1 MNNQIFISNLV
12 VPIIIGVPDWERA
25 IPQSL
30 FIDLNIIL
38 KKNDAF
44 NSDNLEDTIDYSSV
58 IELIKSLATE
68 NKDIL
73 LESFGEK
80 IASKILQN
88 YPAQSLTLK
97 ISKKKI
103 IPDAD
108 FVGIIKVSFV
118 HRVLALF

>member
-12 VPIIIGVPDWERA
+12 VPITIGVPGWERA

-38 KKNDAF
+38 KKKDAF
-44 NSDNLEDTIDYSSV
+44 NSDNLEDTIDYGAV
-58 IELIKSLATE
+58 IELIKSLAET
-68 NKDIL
+68 NKDTL

-80 IASKILQN
+80 IASKILQD

-103 IPDAD
+103 IADAD
-108 FVGIIKVSFV
+108 FVGIIINRSI
-118 HRVLALF
+118 

>member
-12 VPIIIGVPDWERA
+12 VPITIGVPDWERA

-30 FIDLNIIL
+30 FIDLNIVL
-38 KKNDAF
+38 KKKDTF
-44 NSDNLEDTIDYSSV
+44 NSDNLEDTIDYGAV
-58 IELIKSLATE
+58 IELIKSLAET
-68 NKDIL
+68 NKDTL

-80 IASKILQN
+80 IASKILQD

-103 IPDAD
+103 IADAD
-108 FVGIIKVSFV
+108 FVGIIINRSI
-118 HRVLALF
+118 

>member
-12 VPIIIGVPDWERA
+12 VPITIGVPDWERA

-38 KKNDAF
+38 KKKDGF
-44 NSDNLEDTIDYSSV
+44 NSDNLEDTIDDGAV
-58 IELIKSLATE
+58 IELIKSLAET
-68 NKDIL
+68 NKDTL

-80 IASKILQN
+80 IASKILQD

-103 IPDAD
+103 IADAD
-108 FVGIIKVSFV
+108 FVGIIINRSI
-118 HRVLALF
+118 

>member
-12 VPIIIGVPDWERA
+12 VPITIGVPDWERA

-38 KKNDAF
+38 KKKDAF
-44 NSDNLEDTIDYSSV
+44 NSDNLEDTIDYGAV
-58 IELIKSLATE
+58 IELIKSLAETNE
-68 NKDIL
+68 DTL

-80 IASKILQN
+80 IASKILQD

-103 IPDAD
+103 ITDAD
-108 FVGIIKVSFV
+108 FVGIIINRSI
-118 HRVLALF
+118 

>member
-12 VPIIIGVPDWERA
+12 IPIVIGVPNWERA
-25 IPQSL
+25 IPQNL
-30 FIDLNIIL
+30 FIDLNITL
-38 KKNDAF
+38 KKNGTF
-44 NSDNLEDTIDYSSV
+44 NSDNLEDTIDYSSI
-58 IELIKSLATE
+58 IELIKSLAKK
-68 NKDIL
+68 NRDIL

-80 IASKILQN
+80 IASKIFQN

-108 FVGIIKVSFV
+108 FVGI
-118 HRVLALF
+118 VLNRSI

>member
-12 VPIIIGVPDWERA
+12 VPITIGVPDWERA

-38 KKNDAF
+38 KKKDAF
-44 NSDNLEDTIDYSSV
+44 NSDNLEDTIDYGAV
-58 IELIKSLATE
+58 IELIKSLAETNE
-68 NKDIL
+68 DTL

-80 IASKILQN
+80 IASKILQD
-88 YPAQSLTLK
+88 YPAQSLILK

-103 IPDAD
+103 IADAD
-108 FVGIIKVSFV
+108 FVGIIINRSI
-118 HRVLALF
+118 

>member
-12 VPIIIGVPDWERA
+12 VPITIGVPDWERA

-38 KKNDAF
+38 KKKDAF
-44 NSDNLEDTIDYSSV
+44 NSDNLEDTIDYGAV
-58 IELIKSLATE
+58 IELIKSLAET
-68 NKDIL
+68 NNDTL

-80 IASKILQN
+80 IAYKILQD

-103 IPDAD
+103 IADAD
-108 FVGIIKVSFV
+108 FVGIIINRSI
-118 HRVLALF
+118 

>member
-25 IPQSL
+25 IPQNL

-44 NSDNLEDTIDYSSV
+44 NMDNLEDTIDYSSV
-58 IELIKSLATE
+58 IELIKSLAAE

-80 IASKILQN
+80 IASQILQN

-103 IPDAD
+103 IPDTD
-108 FVGIIKVSFV
+108 FVGIILNRSV
-118 HRVLALF
+118 

>member
-25 IPQSL
+25 IPQHL
-30 FIDLNIIL
+30 FIDLNIIIL

-58 IELIKSLATE
+58 IELIKSLADE
-68 NKDIL
+68 NKGIL

-88 YPAQSLTLK
+88 YPAQSITLK

-103 IPDAD
+103 IADAD
-108 FVGIIKVSFV
+108 FVGIILNRSI
-118 HRVLALF
+118 

>member
-12 VPIIIGVPDWERA
+12 VPITIGVPDWERA

-38 KKNDAF
+38 KKKDTF
-44 NSDNLEDTIDYSSV
+44 NSDNIEDTIDYGAV
-58 IELIKSLATE
+58 IELIKSLAE
-68 NKDIL
+68 NNKDTL

-80 IASKILQN
+80 IASKILQD

-103 IPDAD
+103 IADAD
-108 FVGIIKVSFV
+108 FVGIIINRSI
-118 HRVLALF
+118 

>member
-12 VPIIIGVPDWERA
+12 VPITIGVPDWERA

-38 KKNDAF
+38 KKKDAF
-44 NSDNLEDTIDYSSV
+44 NSDNLEDTIDYGAV
-58 IELIKSLATE
+58 IELIKSLAET
-68 NKDIL
+68 NKDTL

-80 IASKILQN
+80 IAYKIFQD

-103 IPDAD
+103 IADAD
-108 FVGIIKVSFV
+108 FVGIIINRSI
-118 HRVLALF
+118 

>member
-1 MNNQIFISNLV
+1 MGNDGGIHIRGGRTTEVSYV
-12 VPIIIGVPDWERA
+12 VDGIRVTD
-25 IPQSL
+25 
-30 FIDLNIIL
+30 
-38 KKNDAF
+38 
-44 NSDNLEDTIDYSSV
+44 DYD
-58 IELIKSLATE
+58 TE

-108 FVGIIKVSFV
+108 FVGIILNRSI
-118 HRVLALF
+118 

>member
-12 VPIIIGVPDWERA
+12 VPITIGVPDWERA

-38 KKNDAF
+38 KKKDAF
-44 NSDNLEDTIDYSSV
+44 NSDNLEDTIDYGAV
-58 IELIKSLATE
+58 IELIKSLAET
-68 NKDIL
+68 NNDTL

-80 IASKILQN
+80 IASKIFQD

-103 IPDAD
+103 IADAD
-108 FVGIIKVSFV
+108 FVGIIINRSI
-118 HRVLALF
+118 